1 MPLGSEKVGFMGAA
15 GGVGGNYFGDGS
27 DGALSTSGDVTETV
41 LNKVGSYDGDM
52 LVKNY
57 ASVTI
62 GSGDTFTVDQPCRG
76 MLIYVKGNF
85 TCAGTLSARMGGF
98 ADPTGTASSDSQAV
112 NASGLRIAMLTASG
126 SDTLALADLKGSGD
140 NAIAAV
146 GNNPEVAGDGTIYT
160 ISKTGGTGG
169 AQHNLTG
176 PANGQQYFSAG
187 TDGADGTETAVIGQT
202 GGGATGGYSF
212 SGGNSGGN
220 ITGGLGGLGG
230 AFSGGA
236 GGGSIAYTIGSS
248 PGFNL
253 TIGTPSDYGGGGG
266 GGVRNWSAQTSASG
280 GAGNPGGGGGGNY
293 GNDGEDVCG
302 GILWLIVGGDV
313 SISGTV
319 TAKGGSS
326 GNANGGGMAGG
337 STGGGSGGG
346 VLMILHGGSYSNTG
360 TVTADG
366 GVPGNAQ
373 AASQKGGIGG
383 DGAVI
388 VSQVEA

>member
-1 MPLGSEKVGFMGAA
+1 MPLGSEKVGLMGAA
-15 GGVGGNYFGDGS
+15 GAVGGNYFGDGS
-27 DGALSTSGDVTETV
+27 DGALSTSGNVTETV
-41 LNKVGSYDGDM
+41 QNKVGSYDGDM

-57 ASVTI
+57 TSLTI
-62 GSGDTFTVDQPCRG
+62 GSGHTFTVDQPCRG
-76 MLIYVKGNF
+76 MLIYVQGNC
-85 TCAGTLSARMGGF
+85 TITGTLDVRMGGF
-98 ADPTGTASSDSQAV
+98 ADPTGTAASDSQAV
-112 NASGLRIAMLTASG
+112 NASGLRLAMLTSGG
-126 SDTLALADLKGSGD
+126 SDTLAAPDFKGSGT
-140 NAIAAV
+140 AANTAV
-146 GNNPEVAGDGTIYT
+146 ANQVEIAGDGTIYT
-160 ISKTGGTGG
+160 IQKTGGAGG
-169 AQHNLTG
+169 AAHNLYG

-187 TDGADGTETAVIGQT
+187 TNGVDGTETSVTGQT
-202 GGGATGGYSF
+202 GGGGTGGYSF

-220 ITGGLGGLGG
+220 IVGQVGGLGG

-236 GGGSIAYTIGSS
+236 GAGSLAYTIGSS
-248 PGFNL
+248 PGFSL
-253 TIGTPSDYGGGGG
+253 TVNSPPDYGGGGG
-266 GGVRNWSAQTSASG
+266 GGTRNWSAQTSASG

-293 GNDGEDVCG
+293 GNDGEDICG
-302 GILWLIVGGDV
+302 GILWLVVGGDV

-346 VLMILHGGSYSNTG
+346 ILMILHGGSYSNSG

-366 GVPGNAQ
+366 GAAGNAQ
-373 AASQKGGIGG
+373 STSQKGGTGG